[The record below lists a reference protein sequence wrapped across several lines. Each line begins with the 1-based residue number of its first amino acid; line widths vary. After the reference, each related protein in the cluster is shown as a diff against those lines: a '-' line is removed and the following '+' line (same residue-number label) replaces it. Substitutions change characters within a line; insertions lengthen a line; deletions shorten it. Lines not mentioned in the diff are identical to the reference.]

1 MSEDPLSIDR
11 NSPIPIYHQLETL
24 IRERIACG
32 AWRPGD
38 RIPTEH
44 DLCEMHNISRSPVRQ
59 ALSEL
64 AQEGVLVRRPGRG
77 TFVHEQ
83 ANAGFLTDTSIQVMS
98 SDPYWP
104 QVLNH
109 VAGVWNGTHPGEN
122 AAFCV
127 DVVDHS
133 RLHNQLSAAVGSGTA
148 PDVAMVDS
156 VWVAGLAQAGFL
168 YSLEELDSAWDY
180 ADFVAGLHPAF
191 IQANSLSGAMF
202 GIPCKA
208 DASLLWYRRD
218 WLEQEGLKPPRNW
231 DDLLIVGRHFL
242 EPEVK
247 DRYGLEYPLAF
258 PGGVA
263 GGEATVYSLIP
274 FVWSAS
280 GDILDPVAG
289 RVVLESTDT
298 QRALQFIRDL
308 VTVHHIAPSDVTG
321 YGEHTTLDLFVKGKV
336 TMALGGSHESEVM
349 LDLGGWG
356 EEEFKQYVGY
366 VATPSAPGGLV
377 VPAVGGISYVIL
389 RQSSSPALILDVLKQ
404 AVDPGTVGSLYR
416 SLLQNSPYVSFDRLI
431 NHNADPFLT
440 RVSHLIASGRARPS
454 TPEYFKVSRLLQ
466 AMFEDAISGTRSIEE
481 IVRRTTE
488 FISVITE
495 LPC

>member
-11 NSPIPIYHQLETL
+11 NSPIPIYHQLQTL
-24 IRERIACG
+24 IREKIACG

-44 DLCEMHNISRSPVRQ
+44 DLCEMYNISRSPVRQ

-83 ANAGFLTDTSIQVMS
+83 ASVGFRNETSIHVMG
-98 SDPYWP
+98 SDPYWL

-109 VAGVWNGTHPGEN
+109 VAGVWNGTHSSEK
-122 AAFCV
+122 ADFRV

-133 RLHNQLSAAVGSGTA
+133 RFFNLLSAAVGSGTA

-168 YSLEELDSAWDY
+168 YPLKELDSAWDY

-191 IQANSLSGAMF
+191 IEANSLDGALY

-218 WLEQEGLKPPRNW
+218 WLEQDGLKPPRNW
-231 DDLLIVGRHFL
+231 DDLLAVARHFF
-242 EPEVK
+242 EPEIRS
-247 DRYGLEYPLAF
+247 RYDLEYPLAF

-274 FVWSAS
+274 FVWSAG
-280 GDILDPVAG
+280 GDILDLGAG
-289 RVVLESTDT
+289 RVVLENPGTR
-298 QRALQFIRDL
+298 RALQFIREL
-308 VTVHHIAPSDVTG
+308 VTVHHVASPDVAG

-336 TMALGGSHESEVM
+336 AMALGGSHESDVI

-356 EEEFKQYVGY
+356 EDEFKRHVGY
-366 VATPSAPGGLV
+366 VATPSAPDGSV

-389 RQSSSPALILDVLKQ
+389 RQSSSPTLILDVLKQ

-466 AMFEDAISGTRSIEE
+466 AMFEDAISGTRPIEE